1 MKWFKIVCFTI
12 FSFFIALSLSADQ
25 SKLARFFPKEIED
38 QGWVLEE
45 EPLITF
51 DENSLSMF
59 INGAAP
65 QYIKLGTRRA
75 AFVNYVKK
83 GIYMML
89 EIYETGSNNN
99 AETIYKEFEPV
110 NSKVLNDLGEQ
121 GRFTSG
127 LGGIYMA
134 EYFLERFYVRIS
146 IMQKSAEAENT
157 ILECAGVI
165 SDKIIKNNKP

>member
-1 MKWFKIVCFTI
+1 MKWLKIVCFTI
-12 FSFFIALSLSADQ
+12 FSFFIALPLFADQ
-25 SKLARFFPKEIED
+25 SKLVRLFPKEIEA

-45 EPLITF
+45 EPLIAF
-51 DENSLSMF
+51 DENSLSMI

-65 QYIKLGTRRA
+65 QYMELGTKRA

-89 EIYETGSNNN
+89 EIYETDLGKN
-99 AETIYKEFEPV
+99 AEKIYKEFEPV

-134 EYFLERFYVRIS
+134 EYFQERFYVRIS
-146 IMQKSAEAENT
+146 IMQKSEEAKKA
-157 ILECAGVI
+157 ILECAGNI
-165 SDKIIKNNKP
+165 SDKIIKNNKQ

>member
-1 MKWFKIVCFTI
+1 MKWFKTICFVISGLFIVLP
-12 FSFFIALSLSADQ
+12 ASADKY
-25 SKLARFFPKEIED
+25 SINRLFPWEIESK
-38 QGWVLEE
+38 GWVLEE

-51 DENSLSMF
+51 DENSLSMV

-75 AFVNYVKK
+75 AFVNYVRK

-89 EIYETGSNNN
+89 EIYETGSNKN

-110 NSKVLNDLGEQ
+110 NSKTLNDLGKQ

-134 EYFLERFYVRIS
+134 EYFQERFYVRIS
-146 IMQKSAEAENT
+146 IMQKSEEAKKA
-157 ILECAGVI
+157 ILECAGNI
-165 SDKIIKNNKP
+165 LDKIIKNSKP

>member
-12 FSFFIALSLSADQ
+12 FSLFIALPLFADQ
-25 SKLARFFPKEIED
+25 SKLARLFPKEIEA

-45 EPLITF
+45 KPLIAS
-51 DENSLSMF
+51 DENSLSMV

-65 QYIKLGTRRA
+65 QYIKLGTKSA

-83 GIYMML
+83 GVYMML
-89 EIYETGSNNN
+89 EIYETDSGKN
-99 AETIYKEFEPV
+99 AEKIYKEFEPV
-110 NSKVLNDLGEQ
+110 KSKVLNDLGKQ

-134 EYFLERFYVRIS
+134 EYFQERFYVRIS
-146 IMQKSAEAENT
+146 IMQKSEEAEKA
-157 ILECAGVI
+157 ILECARNI
-165 SDKIIKNNKP
+165 SDKITKNSKQ